1 MGEGSPLD
9 DRARALVADLHRRER
24 EKALVLPTDDPL
36 DPKRRRRVELT
47 REEMW
52 GQPEALQHTLE
63 RERPHI
69 LEVAGEFARRMPDR
83 IVMVGCG
90 DSLTSLMAARAL
102 YEQVLRIPC
111 EPVQALDFVYYYHR
125 TINARML
132 VIALSSSG
140 TTTRTVEAVLLA
152 RALGAPTLALSNTA
166 ESPLMTEA
174 DASLLVHA
182 ERRGWPTQAST
193 AALLVLYQF
202 GLDLGR
208 RGGGPAASIDDF
220 ESALHRTPAQVASA
234 LEQHDAATAEIAAA
248 EADRSIYLYCGGGPA
263 YACASFGAAKMKEC
277 SSSHAVAIPLEEF
290 HHYNSQKSG
299 DPLFLVAPRG
309 MSLARA
315 CDTAEEGR
323 RWGGHVYAVVTER
336 DDTLEGK
343 VDRQLHLPDMAEPL
357 VPIVYTVPLQLIA
370 YHTAVAKFRR
380 AEAAAAS

>member
-1 MGEGSPLD
+1 MVEGSRLD

-24 EKALVLPTDDPL
+24 EKALILPTDDPL

-47 REEMW
+47 RDEMW
-52 GQPEALQHTLE
+52 KQPEAMQRTLE
-63 RERPHI
+63 RERQRI
-69 LEVAGEFARRMPDR
+69 RKAANELAGRMPER

-90 DSLTSLMAARAL
+90 DSLTSMMAVRAL
-102 YEQVLRIPC
+102 YEQVLRVPC

-125 TINARML
+125 AVDARTL
-132 VIALSSSG
+132 VVALSSSG
-140 TTTRTVEAVLLA
+140 TTTRTVEAMLLA

-193 AALLVLYQF
+193 AAMLVLYQF

-208 RGGGPAASIDDF
+208 NGGGRAASIDEL

-234 LEQHDAATAEIAAA
+234 LEQHDAATAEIAAR
-248 EADRSIYLYCGGGPA
+248 EADRKIYLYSGGGPA
-263 YACASFGAAKMKEC
+263 YACALFGAAKMKEC
-277 SSSHAVAIPLEEF
+277 SPSHAMAIPLEEF

-315 CDTAEEGR
+315 RDTAEEGR

-343 VDRQLHLPDMAEPL
+343 VDHQLHLPELAEPL
-357 VPIVYTVPLQLIA
+357 VPIVYTVPLQLFA